1 MKRLRSYITRLLVAL
16 LVCSGLSLYWI
27 QPVQASHNSYAFA
40 QWLSMMAESSQTT
53 DFQQEL
59 EDLKRS
65 GGDFEDFLEKASEL
79 VSNNDDVDFPFTSE
93 DTSKEL
99 HQLLLIEWKQFQTG
113 NAMANMPV
121 PHTVKSLML
130 LHVDKGGAF
139 GSFGSIQHETPQ
151 FGLKPISK
159 ANNTRINN
167 VSVEPMSG
175 GIAIGAP

>member
-1 MKRLRSYITRLLVAL
+1 
-16 LVCSGLSLYWI
+16 
-27 QPVQASHNSYAFA
+27 
-40 QWLSMMAESSQTT
+40 MAESSQAT
-53 DFQQEL
+53 DFQDEL

-65 GGDFEDFLEKASEL
+65 GEHFEDFLEKASEL
-79 VSNNDDVDFPFTSE
+79 VSSNNAVDFPFATE
-93 DTSKEL
+93 DTSQEL
-99 HQLLLIEWKQFQTG
+99 HRLLLIEWKQFQTG

-139 GSFGSIQHETPQ
+139 GSIGSMQYETPQ
-151 FGLKPISK
+151 VGLKPISE
-159 ANNTRINN
+159 ANNTRVNN

>member
-65 GGDFEDFLEKASEL
+65 GGDFEDFVEKASEL
-79 VSNNDDVDFPFTSE
+79 VSNNDDFDFPFANE
-93 DTSKEL
+93 DTSREI

-130 LHVDKGGAF
+130 LHIDKGAF
-139 GSFGSIQHETPQ
+139 GSFGNIQCETPQ

-159 ANNTRINN
+159 ANNTRVIN
-167 VSVEPMSG
+167 VSIEPMSG